1 MRIYDPMS
9 TAIDVAKSI
18 PPEVLA
24 DKLQAFVERASAKAI
39 NEAIGEVIVKEPK
52 IVNPAT
58 K

>member
-1 MRIYDPMS
+1 MS